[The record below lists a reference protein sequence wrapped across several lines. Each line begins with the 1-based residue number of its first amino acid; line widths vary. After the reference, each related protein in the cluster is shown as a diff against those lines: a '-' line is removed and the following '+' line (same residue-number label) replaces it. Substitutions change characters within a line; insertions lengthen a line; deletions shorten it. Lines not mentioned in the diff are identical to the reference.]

1 MEKRLLLAFVLSAV
15 IFAVWSVLFPP
26 ERPPESRPPTPE
38 AMASPVSM
46 PVDSRQGSEE
56 VVVETTA
63 TAEESSSELA
73 IGAELEETVRLVN
86 DVMEIEIS
94 NRGAVI
100 TAFELIGYRGDEG
113 EPLDLVQTVNH
124 PERTLP
130 LQLVT
135 GDGPDV
141 RLYAIEAG
149 NRRAHLKWA
158 DGAGNGVEKT
168 IVLQEAGYGIDV
180 QVSLTGALQGAA
192 MSVGTGMRDLGEAE
206 RNSRLARWGD
216 AVVLRDGELEV
227 TRRNKVKQPIVERP
241 QQLSFA
247 GFQDAYFLSVF
258 RPTSGIDEVELTP
271 LEVPD
276 PDKGD
281 DGKTQR
287 VVRILVHPRGDEIQ
301 GEMLG
306 TPKEYKLLHA
316 IGGGV
321 EKTLDFGFFG
331 PISVLFLK
339 ALWWIYGVVGN
350 YGLAIIL
357 LTVGIRVLL
366 FPLQHT
372 STVSMRK
379 MQKVQPLVKEIQA
392 KYKKKKSDPQAK
404 AKMNQE
410 MMALYKEQGV
420 NPMSGCLPMFVQLPI
435 LFALY
440 KLFLQAIELRHEP
453 FILWIHDLSAKD
465 PYYITPILMTLTM
478 WLQQRL
484 SPQVGDPQ
492 QQRIMRMLPIVFGI
506 MFLQFPSGLVLYWLT
521 NNVLMIVQQ
530 KVTYRLL
537 GEQKPVAKT
546 QPGKKGKSR

>member
-26 ERPPESRPPTPE
+26 ERPSELPPPIPE
-38 AMASPVSM
+38 AMATPVSI
-46 PVDSRQGSEE
+46 PTDSGESTGE
-56 VVVETTA
+56 VEVENAA
-63 TAEESSSELA
+63 TAEETSRGLA
-73 IGAELEETVRLVN
+73 IGGEREETVRLVN

-94 NRGAVI
+94 NRGAVV
-100 TAFELIGYRGDEG
+100 TAFELIGYQGDGG
-113 EPLDLVQTVNH
+113 ETLDLIQTVDH
-124 PERTLP
+124 PERALP

-135 GDGPDV
+135 GDGPDR
-141 RLYAIEAG
+141 RLYAMEAG
-149 NRRAHLKWA
+149 NRRVQLKWA

-168 IVLQEAGYGIDV
+168 IVLPKAGYGFDV
-180 QVSLTGALQGAA
+180 QVSLTGALRDAV
-192 MSVGTGMRDLGEAE
+192 MSVGTGMRDLGKAE

-216 AVVLRDGELEV
+216 PVRLQDGELEV
-227 TRRNKVKQPIVERP
+227 TRRDKVKQPIIERP

-258 RPTSGIDEVELTP
+258 RPTSGIDEVELKP
-271 LEVPD
+271 LEVVD
-276 PDKGD
+276 AENADE
-281 DGKTQR
+281 GKTQR
-287 VVRILVHPRGDEIQ
+287 VVRIVVRPRGDEIQ
-301 GEMLG
+301 GELLG

-453 FILWIHDLSAKD
+453 FILWIQDLSAKD
-465 PYYITPILMTLTM
+465 PYYITPILMTLSM

-537 GEQKPVAKT
+537 GEQKPAAKT
-546 QPGKKGKSR
+546 PPGKKGKS